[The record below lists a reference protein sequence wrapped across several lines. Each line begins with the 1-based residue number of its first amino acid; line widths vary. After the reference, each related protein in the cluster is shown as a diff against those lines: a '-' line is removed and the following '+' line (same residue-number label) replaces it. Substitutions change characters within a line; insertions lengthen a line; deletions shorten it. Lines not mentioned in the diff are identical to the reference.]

1 MGGIKEAKKGE
12 GCVKTLSFK
21 PKGSSSGGSD
31 WDDGVYCNI
40 KTLEIQ
46 FGGRCIDAIRFQ
58 YEDKYG
64 NSVTPQK
71 HGGNEGKRIIQVIL
85 PFPSSSSSSS
95 FLHLFNKAWFI
106 SLKMQVRLNCPD
118 EYLISIHGYHGDIYD
133 RFGNPTHVIRSLT
146 FETNEQSLGP
156 YGIEERIKFS
166 FPTTGLIKIVGF
178 HGRSGWFLDAI
189 GFHYLPISISKWIC
203 IHTLFYIY
211 IFFLVFVSIQV
222 SDVYQNIFRNFLKL
236 AL

>member
-71 HGGNEGKRIIQVIL
+71 HGGNEGKRIIQV
-85 PFPSSSSSSS
+85 
-95 FLHLFNKAWFI
+95 
-106 SLKMQVRLNCPD
+106 RLNCPD

-156 YGIEERIKFS
+156 YGIEEGIKFS

-189 GFHYLPISISKWIC
+189 GFHYLPISISK
-203 IHTLFYIY
+203 
-211 IFFLVFVSIQV
+211 
-222 SDVYQNIFRNFLKL
+222 
-236 AL
+236 